1 MRWCKLDSITNLC
14 AIQVLN
20 VVLNVAHSHALP
32 FQHDHQLASPTM
44 SLYTPSSK
52 AAKRR
57 AANLGASTSNHT
69 STPNHLSTS
78 ASSRMVNSHHHIEN
92 ALTDEQRQEIKEAF
106 ELFDT
111 DKDGAIDYH
120 ELKVAMRALG
130 FDLKKAEVLKLL
142 RDHDKT
148 NSGLLEWDDFNRISR
163 FHIDQSISSVSMRA
177 RLLTKCWLFLPISV
191 SERIAARDPM
201 DEIRKAFALFDD
213 DATGKISLRNLKR
226 VAKELGETLDD
237 DELQAMID
245 EFDLDQ
251 DGEINENEFI
261 QIMMDDS

>member
-1 MRWCKLDSITNLC
+1 
-14 AIQVLN
+14 
-20 VVLNVAHSHALP
+20 
-32 FQHDHQLASPTM
+32 M

-69 STPNHLSTS
+69 STPNHLTS
-78 ASSRMVNSHHHIEN
+78 SSSRMANSHHHIEA

-111 DKDGAIDYH
+111 DKDGAVDYH

-142 RDHDKT
+142 RENDKT
-148 NSGLLEWDDFNRISR
+148 NSGLLEWEDFNRI
-163 FHIDQSISSVSMRA
+163 M
-177 RLLTKCWLFLPISV
+177 
-191 SERIAARDPM
+191 SEKIASRDPM
-201 DEIRKAFALFDD
+201 EEIRKAFALFDD

-251 DGEINENEFI
+251 DGEINENEFV

>member
-1 MRWCKLDSITNLC
+1 
-14 AIQVLN
+14 
-20 VVLNVAHSHALP
+20 
-32 FQHDHQLASPTM
+32 M

-78 ASSRMVNSHHHIEN
+78 SSSRMVNSHHHIDA

-148 NSGLLEWDDFNRISR
+148 NSGLLEWDDFNKI
-163 FHIDQSISSVSMRA
+163 M
-177 RLLTKCWLFLPISV
+177 
-191 SERIAARDPM
+191 SERIASRDPM
-201 DEIRKAFALFDD
+201 EEIRKAFSLFDD
-213 DATGKISLRNLKR
+213 DGTGKISLRNLKR